1 MLTLD
6 LIIQLYIIIISSL
19 FALRSEWNQDIV
31 VQGSDVLFILL
42 F

>member
-19 FALRSEWNQDIV
+19 FDLRSEWNQDIV